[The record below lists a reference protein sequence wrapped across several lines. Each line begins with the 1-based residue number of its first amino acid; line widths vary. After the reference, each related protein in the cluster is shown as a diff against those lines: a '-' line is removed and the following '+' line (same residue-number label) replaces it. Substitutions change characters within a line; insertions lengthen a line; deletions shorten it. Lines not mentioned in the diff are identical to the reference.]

1 MSVFKKQFC
10 IGRFWEAIYCKCIP
24 FIQRESDDNNE
35 LIDGIGSKEWVE
47 MYNVPEFLFVKTPEE
62 LKEKI
67 ELLENNNDKYLELME
82 QLDKM
87 LKPEYSDPKMINNII
102 IEEVK
107 KLNL

>member
-1 MSVFKKQFC
+1 
-10 IGRFWEAIYCKCIP
+10 
-24 FIQRESDDNNE
+24 
-35 LIDGIGSKEWVE
+35 
-47 MYNVPEFLFVKTPEE
+47 
-62 LKEKI
+62 
-67 ELLENNNDKYLELME
+67 ME